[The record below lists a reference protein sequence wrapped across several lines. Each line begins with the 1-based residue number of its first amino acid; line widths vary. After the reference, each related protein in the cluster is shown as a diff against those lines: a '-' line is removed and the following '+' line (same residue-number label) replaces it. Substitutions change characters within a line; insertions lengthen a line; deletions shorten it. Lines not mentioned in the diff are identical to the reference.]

1 VFSQLAMAHAIIEP
15 LTMNETK
22 LLTLELLPCQTAVE
36 NVASYQPITKLSN
49 TMSTLSLG
57 QY

>member
-1 VFSQLAMAHAIIEP
+1 MAHAITEP

-36 NVASYQPITKLSN
+36 NVAS
-49 TMSTLSLG
+49 
-57 QY
+57 